1 MKKSNKVSAFYVISS
16 LCLLLVLAAGGIY
29 GIYVSVGV
37 NFARSTMSNM
47 TGSVSEGISNYSYGG
62 TVNFQGSM
70 VGVIILSIVL
80 VVLAVLDII
89 SLAKQVVLF
98 KQFKIVRESKVEQKI
113 EKKIKSKGAILFF
126 AVLID
131 ILSLGVGIAGI
142 FINSKA
148 FVANNISWALY
159 LIDGLVSLFALI
171 SLVLLIIKLKQLK
184 KHKEDGNLKSS
195 KDDEEENCEMETDNN
210 SESQKGWFNISTSEN
225 LDVDGMEIKL
235 LKLKYLKSC
244 RLINSDEYESLRK
257 KILNIENEQKSD
269 EKVQEN

>member
-37 NFARSTMSNM
+37 NFARSTMSNV
-47 TGSVSEGISNYSYGG
+47 TGNAAEGISNYSYGG
-62 TVNFQGSM
+62 TVNFQSSM
-70 VGVIILSIVL
+70 VGIIILSIVL

-98 KQFKIVRESKVEQKI
+98 KQFKMVRESKIEQKI
-113 EKKIKSKGAILFF
+113 EKKVKSKGAVIFF

-131 ILSLGVGIAGI
+131 ILSLVVGISGI

-148 FVANNISWALY
+148 FVANDISWVLY
-159 LIDGLVSLFALI
+159 LIDGLVSLFALV
-171 SLVLLIIKLKQLK
+171 SLVLLIIKLKRLK
-184 KHKEDGNLKSS
+184 NHNEGKSENQEDDVATEDDKEPESEKS
-195 KDDEEENCEMETDNN
+195 
-210 SESQKGWFNISTSEN
+210 WFNISTSEN

-235 LKLKYLKSC
+235 LKLKHLKSC
-244 RLINSDEYESLRK
+244 KLINLEEYESLRK